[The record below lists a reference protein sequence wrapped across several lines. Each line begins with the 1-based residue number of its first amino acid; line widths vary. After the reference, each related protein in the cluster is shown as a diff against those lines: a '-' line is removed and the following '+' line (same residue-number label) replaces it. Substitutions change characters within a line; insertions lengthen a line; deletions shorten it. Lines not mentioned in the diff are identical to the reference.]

1 MHEPAGL
8 VTFVAK
14 ENRLPEVIELLGKM
28 AAVASRDDGCEIYA
42 VHQSRRDPNMIF
54 LYELYRDKDALKL
67 HQANEELR
75 DLGSGLRDLTE
86 SVDIVT
92 GNLVAGDRAQRS

>member
-1 MHEPAGL
+1 MDEPAGW

-14 ENRLPEVIELLGKM
+14 EGRGPELIELLGKM

-42 VHQSRRDPNMIF
+42 VHQSRRDPNTIF
-54 LYELYRDKDALKL
+54 VYELYRDKDALKR
-67 HQANEELR
+67 HQANGELR
-75 DLGSGLRDLTE
+75 DLGSGLGALTE
-86 SVDIVT
+86 SVDVVV

>member
-1 MHEPAGL
+1 MQEPAGL

-14 ENRLPEVIELLGKM
+14 EGRVPELIELLGQM
-28 AAVASRDDGCEIYA
+28 AAVAGRDDGCEIYA
-42 VHQSRRDPNMIF
+42 VHQSRQEPHRVF

-67 HQANEELR
+67 HQANQELTA
-75 DLGSGLRDLTE
+75 LGSGLGELTE
-86 SVDIVT
+86 SVEVVT